1 MKASEFRKLIRE
13 EVRRALKEAE
23 ATTLSALQVGD
34 QFKLK
39 QDATVAPWAGSYYK
53 KMSAS
58 QVSDVVFTVLVI
70 TPTSVVCSDGKFQGG
85 SISSPVDLTRQL
97 PNNLFYGEN
106 AKATKMLNPAKG
118 TTYKPDPRDTSKY
131 EPVDY
136 LSIWN
141 VIVFKPAKGDTE
153 VQKVGQLSA

>member
-1 MKASEFRKLIRE
+1 MKLTEFKKLIRE
-13 EVRRALKEAE
+13 EVRRALSEANQM
-23 ATTLSALQVGD
+23 TLSQLQVGD

-39 QDATVAPWAGSYYK
+39 QDATVAPWAGSFFRK
-53 KMSAS
+53 ISAS

-97 PNNLFYGEN
+97 PNNMLYGQN
-106 AKATKMLNPAKG
+106 AKATKMLNPVKG
-118 TTYKPDPRDTSKY
+118 TTFDPDLGNSSKY
-131 EPVDY
+131 EPTDD
-136 LSIWN
+136 LSPWN
-141 VIVFKPAKGDTE
+141 VVVFKPAKGDAE